1 MGDRLKPRL
10 VFITEDSVFEYAFHC
25 Q

>member
-1 MGDRLKPRL
+1 MGDRIKPQL
-10 VFITEDSVFEYAFHC
+10 VFIIEDSIFEYDFRY

>member
-1 MGDRLKPRL
+1 MGDRIKPQL
-10 VFITEDSVFEYAFHC
+10 VFIIEDSIFEYDFRC

>member
-1 MGDRLKPRL
+1 MVDRLKLQL
-10 VFITEDSVFEYAFHC
+10 VFIIEDSIFEYDFRC

>member
-1 MGDRLKPRL
+1 MGYRLKLRL
-10 VFITEDSVFEYAFHC
+10 VSIIEDSIFEYDFRY

>member
-1 MGDRLKPRL
+1 MGYRLKLRL
-10 VFITEDSVFEYAFHC
+10 VFIIEDSIFEYDFRC

>member
-10 VFITEDSVFEYAFHC
+10 VFITEDSIFEYDFRC

>member
-1 MGDRLKPRL
+1 MGYRLKLRL
-10 VFITEDSVFEYAFHC
+10 VSIIEDSIFEYDFRC

>member
-1 MGDRLKPRL
+1 MGYRLKLLL
-10 VFITEDSVFEYAFHC
+10 VFIIEDSIFEYDFRC